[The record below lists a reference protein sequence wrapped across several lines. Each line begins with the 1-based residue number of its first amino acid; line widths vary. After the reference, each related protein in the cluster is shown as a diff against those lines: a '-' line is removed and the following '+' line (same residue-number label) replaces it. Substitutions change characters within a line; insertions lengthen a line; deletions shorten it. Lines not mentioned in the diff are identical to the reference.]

1 MRRYKTIYKIL
12 DDFGG
17 VIKVTSEKPSSEY
30 KYVKEKVLMFD
41 ISELG
46 EALF

>member
-41 ISELG
+41 LSDIE

>member
-1 MRRYKTIYKIL
+1 MKRYKTIYKIL

-17 VIKVTSEKPSSEY
+17 VIKVTSEKPSSKY
-30 KYVKEKVLMFD
+30 KYIKEKVSMFD
-41 ISELG
+41 ISEIV

>member
-1 MRRYKTIYKIL
+1 MKRYKTIYKIL
-12 DDFGG
+12 DDFGDI
-17 VIKVTSEKPSSEY
+17 IKITSEKPSSEY
-30 KYVKEKVLMFD
+30 KYIKEKVLLFD

>member
-1 MRRYKTIYKIL
+1 MKRYKTIYKIL
-12 DDFGG
+12 DDFED

-30 KYVKEKVLMFD
+30 KYIKEKVLMFD
-41 ISELG
+41 LSELG

>member
-1 MRRYKTIYKIL
+1 MKRYKTIYKIL
-12 DDFGG
+12 DDFGD
-17 VIKVTSEKPSSEY
+17 VIKVTSQKPSREY
-30 KYVKEKVLMFD
+30 KYVKEKVLLFN